1 MENNYKRFSVMILK
15 HGENVPMWFTFDRYE
30 DAKQRSL
37 IAIKFPFVR
46 KVVIKDNDGEMDDEI
61 LP

>member
-1 MENNYKRFSVMILK
+1 MVLK
-15 HGENVPMWFTFDRYE
+15 HGENVPMRFTFDRYE

-37 IAIKFPFVR
+37 IAIKFPFVH